1 MKVPYKWLLDYVDID
16 KNINEAADALTLSGS
31 KVEEVIESGKE
42 INRVV
47 TGKIVKTVKHP
58 DADKL
63 TICMVDVG
71 DETLQIVTGA
81 DNIKEGDVVPVALH
95 GSTLPG
101 GVKIKRG
108 KLRGVESNGMLCSEV
123 ELGIADEDSIHGIM
137 ILPKTTPV
145 GEDVKKVLGMDGGV
159 IDFEIT
165 SNRADCYSVYGI
177 AREAAA
183 TFGKELKEVETS
195 YSENN
200 DDIKKYLSVEVKD
213 KLCRRYAAKM
223 IKNVKIAPS
232 PEWMQDRLKECG
244 VRPINNI
251 VDITN
256 YVMLELGQPMHA
268 FDYRYIDDKKIIV
281 RKANDGEKFIT
292 LDGNER
298 NLDSSMLVIA
308 DEKRAVAVAGVM
320 GGENS
325 EVMDDTTTV
334 VFECAN
340 FDGTSVRLTS
350 KKLGLRTEASSKY
363 EKDIDPN
370 LIDTA
375 LGRTCNLVELL
386 CAGEVVGGV
395 IDVYP
400 DPVKPHTVEASPEWI
415 NKFLGIE
422 IETSRM
428 KEILESLHMKV
439 SGDEVLKIEVPTY
452 RQDVKIKPDVAEE
465 VIRIYG
471 YDKIPPAKISGEMVE
486 AAWTPEQKLTR
497 LVRNTMVSCGLYE
510 AITYSFVSPKV
521 FDKINLPPDHE
532 LRNTVKILN
541 PLGEE
546 FSVMK
551 TTGIPSMMDCLS
563 RNYSRDNKEVKLF
576 EITRVYI
583 PGNDILPDEYDRLI
597 IGMYGGV
604 DFYSI
609 KGVIENLISALGI
622 DKVEYVR
629 ETESSTFH
637 PGRCARLL
645 IRKKSAGLLGEVH
658 PDVAEKYGI
667 DDRVYMAEID
677 LQTLY
682 DAAKTERHYKPLPK
696 FPSVSRDIAML
707 VPENVMVSEIENII
721 RKAGGGLVEDVNLFD
736 VYTGKQVPEGKKSV
750 AYSIVYRSDT
760 KTLVD
765 EEVSKVHAS
774 VVKMLEDKIGAQL
787 R

>member
-31 KVEEVIESGKE
+31 KVEEVIESGRE

-47 TGKIVKTVKHP
+47 AGKITKLVKHP
-58 DADKL
+58 DADRL

-71 DETLQIVTGA
+71 DETIQIVTGA
-81 DNIKEGDVVPVALH
+81 DNIREGDIVPVALH
-95 GSTLPG
+95 NSTLPG

-108 KLRGVESNGMLCSEV
+108 KLRGVESNGMLCSET
-123 ELGIADEDSIHGIM
+123 ELGIADENSIHGIM
-137 ILPKTTPV
+137 ILPDSTPV
-145 GEDVKKVLGMDGGV
+145 GADIKKVLGLDGGV

-183 TFGKELKEVETS
+183 TFGKELKKVDTT
-195 YSENN
+195 YSQDD
-200 DDIKKYLSVEVKD
+200 DDINKYLSVEVKD

-256 YVMLELGQPMHA
+256 YVMMELGQPMHA
-268 FDYRYIDDKKIIV
+268 FDYRYIEGKKIIV
-281 RKANDGEKFIT
+281 RRAGNDEKFVT

-298 NLDSSMLVIA
+298 DLDPSMLVIA
-308 DEKRAVAVAGVM
+308 DGKRPVAVAGVM

-325 EVMDDTTTV
+325 EVMDDSNTI

-340 FDGTSVRLTS
+340 FDGTSIRLTS

-386 CAGEVVGGV
+386 GAGEVVGGV
-395 IDVYP
+395 IDIYP
-400 DPVKPHTVEASPEWI
+400 DPVKPHTVEVSPEWI
-415 NKFLGIE
+415 NKFLGID

-428 KEILESLHMKV
+428 KEILKSLHMKV

-471 YDKIPPAKISGEMVE
+471 YDKIPPAKISGQMVE
-486 AAWTPEQKLTR
+486 ATWTPEQKLTR
-497 LVRNTMVSCGLYE
+497 LVKNTMVSCGLYE
-510 AITYSFVSPKV
+510 AMTYSFLSPKA
-521 FDKINLPPDHE
+521 FDRINLPPDHE
-532 LRNTVKILN
+532 LRNAVKILN
-541 PLGEE
+541 PLGED
-546 FSVMK
+546 FSIMK
-551 TTGIPSMMDCLS
+551 TTGIPSILDCLA

-576 EITRVYI
+576 EIARVYI
-583 PGNDILPDEYDRLI
+583 PGSDILPDELDKLV

-609 KGVIENLISALGI
+609 KGIIENLVSALGI
-622 DKVEYVR
+622 EKAEYVR

-637 PGRCARLL
+637 PGRTARLL
-645 IRKKSAGLLGEVH
+645 VRRKSAGLFGELH
-658 PDVAEKYGI
+658 PDVAENYGI
-667 DDRVYMAEID
+667 DDRVYIAEID
-677 LQTLY
+677 LKTLY
-682 DAAKTERHYKPLPK
+682 DASKIERHYKPLPK
-696 FPSVSRDIAML
+696 FPSVSRDIALL
-707 VPENVMVSEIENII
+707 VPCDVMVSEIEDII
-721 RKAGGGLVEDVNLFD
+721 RKAGGGLVESVKLFD

-750 AYSIVYRSDT
+750 AYSIVYRSENR
-760 KTLVD
+760 TLVD
-765 EEVSKVHAS
+765 EEVNRVHSS
-774 VVKMLEDKIGAQL
+774 VIKMLEDKLGAQL